1 MPSSFEPSGQGGRK
15 GRKSSK
21 RKSSDPVAESTAPIV
36 GTHDEPQP
44 SQNRRDEGLTSNR
57 GQLDNDASATEDYFK
72 TMEVLD
78 GSKRLSGRIMREA
91 TKYEF
96 RNQESRDSRPTL
108 GSLALLCGALEAGR
122 DSSARRFSPGVLY
135 NWLAENSSASQ
146 VDAFLA
152 RHQDSK
158 GINKDRIVL
167 QSAHAVIQGARS
179 HARATIKKDQ
189 FSAHHLIAALVTT
202 VEPSLRA
209 QVREEVGVDIAEF
222 YPRLLEYIRS
232 EVPLETNYWRL
243 VLPLSRRAFLT
254 HYASECNRR
263 RPARY

>member
-72 TMEVLD
+72 T
-78 GSKRLSGRIMREA
+78 
-91 TKYEF
+91 
-96 RNQESRDSRPTL
+96 TL